1 MLHTRATLL
10 ASAAV
15 FAILA
20 CSAPAAETKA
30 APDNSADIAALK
42 AMQDRE
48 FAALQ
53 GGNLDTM
60 VSLYTSDV
68 MMMAPGMPA
77 VSGSDALRKFLEAFL
92 KESSV
97 TGKYTSADVQVVG
110 DVGIVH
116 YTGEMTATPK
126 KGGKPATEII
136 KGLHIY
142 KRQADG
148 SWKIA
153 QDVWNTDAPEAPA
166 K

>member
-1 MLHTRATLL
+1 
-10 ASAAV
+10 
-15 FAILA
+15 
-20 CSAPAAETKA
+20 
-30 APDNSADIAALK
+30 
-42 AMQDRE
+42 
-48 FAALQ
+48 
-53 GGNLDTM
+53 
-60 VSLYTSDV
+60 
-68 MMMAPGMPA
+68 
-77 VSGSDALRKFLEAFL
+77 
-92 KESSV
+92 
-97 TGKYTSADVQVVG
+97 VQVVG